1 VLNEDLTFERF
12 LWFGDA
18 PGQPLPSL
26 TRFTRAKHS
35 RANAEGMKNERV
47 NTWRVPRSKFAR
59 IEGMAGLVQALFG
72 QQTAA

>member
-1 VLNEDLTFERF
+1 
-12 LWFGDA
+12 
-18 PGQPLPSL
+18 
-26 TRFTRAKHS
+26 
-35 RANAEGMKNERV
+35 MKNERV